1 MQTKIPLCFDRKGIL
16 SLIQGVVDD
25 NYVSKHVT
33 INWIEPNFPSSFLT
47 DDTPV
52 ETYYALPLGDLPRFV
67 QMTNRENL
75 D

>member
-1 MQTKIPLCFDRKGIL
+1 MLTKLPFCFDRKGIL

-33 INWIEPNFPSSFLT
+33 INWIEPNFPISILI
-47 DDTPV
+47 DDTLV
-52 ETYYALPLGDLPRFV
+52 ETYNALPLGDLPRFEEL
-67 QMTNRENL
+67 TNRENL